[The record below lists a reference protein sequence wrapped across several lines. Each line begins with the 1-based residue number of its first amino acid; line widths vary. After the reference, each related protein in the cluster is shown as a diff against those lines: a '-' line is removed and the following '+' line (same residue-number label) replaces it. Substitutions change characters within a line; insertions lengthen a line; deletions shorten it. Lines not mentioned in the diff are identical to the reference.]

1 MTKLQTLISMNSG
14 KDIFFPTV
22 PSITYQIT
30 EQGIEQ
36 IRNIERSL
44 LGILDV
50 FGIEFD
56 SEQLREIIKNHESG
70 NYRERGPISENML
83 NIILLEITE
92 NNRVDLNTNLEHLPE
107 NHETINELLDNEYI
121 QLSSNNTLF
130 SLLIEH
136 IDTGT
141 NSTSGRNTPSKVA
154 IVIMELVSAL
164 TYDPGFKHSLT
175 EVLSDMDNLEEYL
188 SDGIYTPEFIYK
200 LGHEYY
206 NTYSEVME
214 SVQN

>member
-1 MTKLQTLISMNSG
+1 MTKLQTLITVGPAQN
-14 KDIFFPTV
+14 IFFPTV
-22 PSITYQIT
+22 PTITYRIT
-30 EQGIEQ
+30 EQGRDQ
-36 IRNIERSL
+36 IQNIERPLIAIS
-44 LGILDV
+44 DV

-56 SEQLREIIKNHESG
+56 SEQLREIIKNQEPG
-70 NYRERGPISENML
+70 NYRERGQISENML
-83 NIILLEITE
+83 NITLLEIAE
-92 NNRVDLNTNLEHLPE
+92 NNRIDLNTNLEHLPE

-121 QLSSNNTLF
+121 QLSSNNILF

-206 NTYSEVME
+206 NTYNEVME